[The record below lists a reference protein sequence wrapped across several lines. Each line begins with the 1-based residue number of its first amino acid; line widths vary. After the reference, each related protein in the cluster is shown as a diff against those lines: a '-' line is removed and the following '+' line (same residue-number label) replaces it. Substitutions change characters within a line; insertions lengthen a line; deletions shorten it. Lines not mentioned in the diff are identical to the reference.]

1 MIDTKEL
8 WKNCLVEIEA
18 DVSKANFSTWFKNTS
33 ILKEDSGVVY
43 IGVPNEFVRDW
54 LQNKYHKLITKTIA
68 NFFDTMRAVE
78 YSITKIDISIQKDT
92 QNLSNQSFIN
102 KELPLKDLYNINK
115 EDNLNPKYKFDS
127 FIVGSFNELAYS
139 AAQHIVEKP
148 GVNYNPFFVYGGTG
162 LGKTHLLQAIGNAI
176 KERYQDKKVHYITL
190 EKFATD
196 LVNSFQLGN
205 NKANSF
211 KEKYRKYD
219 LLIIDDIQFIGKM
232 EKTQEELFHTFN
244 TFHEN
249 NKQIVF
255 SSDKHPN
262 FIPGLEDRLKSRF
275 SAGMIVDISE
285 PEYESR
291 IAILKVKLRELEINL
306 EDEIIEYIA
315 SSIQG
320 NIRELEGSLNSII
333 GQYRLKNKPITMN
346 DVKILLKN
354 NIKPKKNVAIKDVV
368 KIVADFYNLE
378 ESEIYEKTR
387 RKEIVKARQVVM
399 YVLREDFNI
408 SYPLI
413 GQKLGGK
420 DHTTVI
426 HSHLKIKTDLKNDS
440 GLFQEIEQIR
450 VMFK

>member
-1 MIDTKEL
+1 MIDAKEL
-8 WKNCLVEIEA
+8 WNKCLAEIENE
-18 DVSKANFSTWFKNTS
+18 VSKANFSTWFRNTS
-33 ILKEDSGVVY
+33 ILKEDTGVVY

-54 LQNKYHKLITKTIA
+54 LKNKYHKLITKTVA
-68 NFFDTMRAVE
+68 NFFETMRAVE
-78 YSITKIDISIQKDT
+78 YMITKIEGPQRDVQIST
-92 QNLSNQSFIN
+92 GESFSN
-102 KELPLKDLYNINK
+102 KELPLKDLYINK
-115 EDNLNPKYKFDS
+115 EDNLNPRYKFDS
-127 FIVGSFNELAYS
+127 FIVGGFNELAYA
-139 AAQHIVEKP
+139 AAQAIVAKP
-148 GVNYNPFFVYGGTG
+148 GMTYNPFFIYGNTG

-176 KERYQDKKVHYITL
+176 KDKYMEKKVHYITL

-196 LVNSFQLGN
+196 LVNSFQSGN

-232 EKTQEELFHTFN
+232 ETTQEQLFHTFN
-244 TFHEN
+244 TYYES

-291 IAILKVKLRELEINL
+291 LAIIKIKLKELEINL
-306 EDEIIEYIA
+306 EEDLVQYLAE
-315 SSIQG
+315 SIQG
-320 NIRELEGSLNSII
+320 NIRELEGSLNTII
-333 GQYRLKNKPITMN
+333 CQYRLKNRPISINEART
-346 DVKILLKN
+346 LLKN
-354 NIKPKKNVAIKDVV
+354 SIKPKKNVAIKEIV
-368 KIVADFYNLE
+368 KSIAEFYNLE
-378 ESEIYEKTR
+378 ENDVYEKTR
-387 RKEIVKARQVVM
+387 RKEIVRARQMVM
-399 YVLREDFNI
+399 YILREDFNV

-426 HSHLKIKTDLKNDS
+426 HSHLKIKTDLKTDPS
-440 GLFQEIEQIR
+440 LVQDLEQIR
-450 VMFK
+450 IRFK

>member
-8 WKNCLVEIEA
+8 WKKCLIEIETE
-18 DVSKANFSTWFKNTS
+18 VSKANFSTWFRNTS
-33 ILKEDSGVVY
+33 ILKEDAGIVF

-54 LQNKYHKLITKTIA
+54 LKNKYHKLITKTVA
-68 NFFDTMRAVE
+68 NSFDTMRAVE
-78 YSITKIDISIQKDT
+78 YLITKIDIGQRETFVVKEE
-92 QNLSNQSFIN
+92 SFVN
-102 KELPLKDLYNINK
+102 KELPLKDLYINK
-115 EDNLNPKYKFDS
+115 EDNLNPRYVFDS
-127 FIVGSFNELAYS
+127 FIVGGFNELAY
-139 AAQHIVEKP
+139 AASQAIVKDP
-148 GVNYNPFFVYGGTG
+148 GKSYNPFFVYGSTG
-162 LGKTHLLQAIGNAI
+162 LGKTHLIQAIGNSV
-176 KERYQDKKVHYITL
+176 KERFPEKRVHYITL

-244 TFHEN
+244 TFYEN

-262 FIPGLEDRLKSRF
+262 FIPGLEDRLRSRF
-275 SAGMIVDISE
+275 SAGMIVDILE

-291 IAILKVKLRELEINL
+291 LAIIKVKLRELGVSF
-306 EDEIIEYIA
+306 EDDIVEYIA

-320 NIRELEGSLNSII
+320 NIRELEGSLNTII
-333 GQYRLKNKPITMN
+333 CQYRLKNRPISAN
-346 DVKILLKN
+346 EVKILLKN
-354 NIKPKKNVAIKDVV
+354 NIKPKKNVAIKDIV
-368 KIVADFYNLE
+368 KVVADFYNLE
-378 ESEIYEKTR
+378 EIEIYEKTR

-399 YVLREDFNI
+399 YILREDFNI

-440 GLFQEIEQIR
+440 SLVQELEQLRTLF
-450 VMFK
+450 K